1 MKTTTLF
8 IITCVYLTS
17 QTLFAADLYRCGN
30 TFQDT
35 PCAGAIKSKVIS
47 MPNTNNTSQIAKTVD
62 KDCLQQ
68 GESAKKIMWMREVGK
83 TAEDQISTATESA
96 TKNLIPQVY
105 KLHGSSIEVKAMIEH
120 ECMQQ
125 KERDLLATKMMV
137 EVKRLRNG
145 TSNANADKINAQPNQ
160 INENINKPL
169 NNNKIARNTEVCNSY
184 QSELD
189 AINAQRK
196 NGGSVIYM
204 EKLKLRRIEIE
215 ADIKS
220 TGC

>member
-1 MKTTTLF
+1 MKTTILF
-8 IITCVYLTS
+8 IITCVYLTC
-17 QTLFAADLYRCGN
+17 QTLFAADLYRCGS

-35 PCAGAIKSKVIS
+35 PCAGAVKSKVIS
-47 MPNTNNTSQIAKTVD
+47 TSNTNQTTKAVD

-83 TAEDQISTATESA
+83 TAEDQISTATEYA
-96 TKNLIPQVY
+96 TKKLIPQVY

-125 KERDLLATKMMV
+125 KERNLLAAKMMV
-137 EVKRLRNG
+137 EATRLRNG
-145 TSNANADKINAQPNQ
+145 TSNANTGKINVQPNQ
-160 INENINKPL
+160 INEPL
-169 NNNKIARNTEVCNSY
+169 SNNTNARNTEICSSY

-189 AINAQRK
+189 EINVQRK
-196 NGGSVIYM
+196 NGGSVTYM

-215 ADIKS
+215 ANIKS
-220 TGC
+220 TKC